1 MPAVGRIGAI
11 VGASRNRA
19 KQRTEQ
25 QNRRKKAQLTA
36 RERARAQARA
46 KRAKRLNDIM
56 KQFDTDHSGNLNK
69 EQLRQVMQQM
79 SKNRQK
85 ETGQTQSEVTDEEVE
100 WLLCRGDESGTH
112 AIERDELFRTI
123 LWWDDYIQQRE
134 ELMKALD
141 EFDTSRTGSLNVKE
155 MQRLLQ
161 RWQLELD
168 PECDE
173 PVPLDDV
180 KALVE
185 ACDESGTG
193 ELNAPELCFAAH
205 VYFGTLN
212 TIVDAPGNEGGL
224 PERKS
229 SVAGAGGQKPAA
241 KEKKDQ
247 GCSCTIS

>member
-19 KQRTEQ
+19 KQRRETQSKRKQ
-25 QNRRKKAQLTA
+25 QQLTA
-36 RERARAQARA
+36 RDRARVQARQ
-46 KRAKRLNDIM
+46 KRAKRLNEIM
-56 KQFDTDHSGNLNK
+56 KTFDTDHSGNLNR
-69 EQLRQVMQQM
+69 EQLCQVMQQM
-79 SKNRQK
+79 AKNRQK
-85 ETGQTQSEVTDEEVE
+85 ETGQAESDVTDEEVE
-100 WLLCRGDESGTH
+100 WLLHRGDESGTH
-112 AIERDELFRTI
+112 AIERGELFRTI

-134 ELMKALD
+134 SLMKALG
-141 EFDTSRTGSLNVKE
+141 EFDTSRTGSLNVAE

-161 RWQLELD
+161 KWQVELD

-173 PVPLDDV
+173 PVPLEDV

-212 TIVDAPGNEGGL
+212 SLDAPDGGL
-224 PERKS
+224 EAHSPDRKA
-229 SVAGAGGQKPAA
+229 SVGGVGGKKPA
-241 KEKKDQ
+241 KEKKDE
-247 GCSCTIS
+247 GCSCVVS